1 MKEFWVR
8 TLRRTPKWVLLLVAA
23 ALYALYSLGE
33 KLLTGEQV
41 RPGHVV
47 GAVFAGV
54 VVAAA
59 GFLTVRWQSRRD
71 SKKPPGSL
79 TATNFERALASG
91 NLPGDAEADDWV
103 PKLHRAIRTERI
115 MAWAGPL
122 LFGGFT
128 VMGIFLAVTNPDYP
142 WFWILVT
149 GIFAATAIWYPIWV
163 RRRRVKL
170 EALIDHFS
178 GGGKHVSEIR

>member
-8 TLRRTPKWVLLLVAA
+8 TLKRTPKWVLLLVAA

-41 RPGHVV
+41 RPGHIV

-79 TATNFERALASG
+79 TATNFRASTGIGQPTKGRGSLRLGSEVAPSDPNRANHG
-91 NLPGDAEADDWV
+91 LGGAPPVRRVHGDGDLPGRDE
-103 PKLHRAIRTERI
+103 P
-115 MAWAGPL
+115 
-122 LFGGFT
+122 
-128 VMGIFLAVTNPDYP
+128 
-142 WFWILVT
+142 
-149 GIFAATAIWYPIWV
+149 
-163 RRRRVKL
+163 
-170 EALIDHFS
+170 
-178 GGGKHVSEIR
+178 